1 MLSTFIASKCI
12 ISFRFH
18 DAFVIIHRDPKDLRN
33 NSDSVVWDF
42 STVKSL
48 EQLHL
53 ELSLNESDEVVES
66 LERLYFERQKGE
78 EQNSS
83 TESWDKTHTRET
95 DTVKRTGRLGRSTG
109 DSFNDAV
116 GDVELILDEDDR

>member
-1 MLSTFIASKCI
+1 MLSTFITGKCI
-12 ISFRFH
+12 ISIRFR
-18 DAFVIIHRDPKDLRN
+18 DAFVIIYRDPKDLRN

-42 STVKSL
+42 STVKSF
-48 EQLHL
+48 EQ
-53 ELSLNESDEVVES
+53 LSLNESDEVVES

-83 TESWDKTHTRET
+83 TESWDKTHARET
-95 DTVKRTGRLGRSTG
+95 DTVKRTGRPGRSTG

-116 GDVELILDEDDR
+116 GDIELILDEDDR